1 MTGQNLEEML
11 VGQNISEKEA
21 VFIISQLCDAL
32 KPLHNADPPIICRD
46 LKAANVMITMD
57 KEVKII
63 DFDIARTYQ
72 KGQHCDTEMMGTKEY
87 AAPEQYGFRQTDART
102 DIYAM
107 GVLLN
112 YIISGKYP
120 VEEIVDGKLKWIIIA
135 IVVIGIIGAAMGGNG
150 DDSTPSAQTTDS
162 GSKVEKEEKKIEYQ
176 QVRVDDMM
184 TALDDNAAS
193 ASEQYKGKYIE
204 VTGKLSVIDSD
215 SKYISLFPE
224 NNEFAIVGVQCFTKN
239 NDQKE
244 VVKTL
249 SKDSSVTVK
258 GKCTNVGEV
267 MGYTLDIDEIVQ

>member
-1 MTGQNLEEML
+1 MSNNEGETKICKHCQ
-11 VGQNISEKEA
+11 SEIPKKA
-21 VFIISQLCDAL
+21 
-32 KPLHNADPPIICRD
+32 KICPNCR
-46 LKAANVMITMD
+46 K
-57 KEVKII
+57 K
-63 DFDIARTYQ
+63 Q
-72 KGQHCDTEMMGTKEY
+72 G
-87 AAPEQYGFRQTDART
+87 
-102 DIYAM
+102 
-107 GVLLN
+107 
-112 YIISGKYP
+112 
-120 VEEIVDGKLKWIIIA
+120 GKLKWIIIA
-135 IVVIGIIGAAMGGNG
+135 VVVIGIIGASMGGND
-150 DDSTPSAQTTDS
+150 DDSTQSAKTS

-176 QVRVDDMM
+176 QVSVDDMM
-184 TALDDNAAS
+184 TVLDDNAAS